1 MCSGD
6 FAAKAGWF
14 QKPDKVPDRGVRQ
27 EILLNLKT
35 TEFGLTLNSNQIGK
49 NIMPENIV
57 KYLKR
62 LLLFIFL
69 LVIHY
74 LFMFLPILEFF
85 LLYLIIVKPKWFQNF

>member
-1 MCSGD
+1 
-6 FAAKAGWF
+6 
-14 QKPDKVPDRGVRQ
+14 
-27 EILLNLKT
+27 
-35 TEFGLTLNSNQIGK
+35 
-49 NIMPENIV
+49 MPENIV

-85 LLYLIIVKPKWFQNF
+85 LLYLIIVKPKWFHNF